1 MKRTTMWIWVAALL
15 PVLLASVACKK
26 AEVVSGSVSVMVSA
40 GVSGSPAAGDI
51 TLNVGDTLAYG
62 YTLDPGYTKLTVLLD
77 GSEIA
82 ASGTITVTGD
92 HVLKAYSDDN
102 LEYKLTVTL
111 KDGVTGTPAAG
122 TYYYKQGTKVDYS
135 YALKDGFKGLYVLL
149 NGTATTVSG
158 TVTMSKDNVLY
169 VGAAVK
175 YSVLG
180 AWNLSETYNDGSSFN
195 VVLTFA
201 GTLFGGTVSDSDGG
215 VGTYD
220 FSDDTV
226 DFKLVFPDVT
236 YEYSMGDFT
245 DENTM
250 KGNCKRYQD
259 SAAAVSGTWTATR
272 ITGNAAAHG
281 SVAAVQGKAR
291 KTQ

>member
-1 MKRTTMWIWVAALL
+1 MKRTTIWIWIAALL
-15 PVLLASVACKK
+15 PVLLSSVACKK
-26 AEVVSGSVSVMVSA
+26 AEVVAGSVSVMVSA

-51 TLNVGDTLAYG
+51 TLNVGDTLAYK
-62 YTLDPGYTKLTVLLD
+62 YTLEAGYAKLTVLLD
-77 GSEIA
+77 GTEVA
-82 ASGTITVTGD
+82 ASGTITITGD
-92 HVLKAYSDDN
+92 HILKAYADDN

-111 KDGVTGTPAAG
+111 KDGVNGTPATG
-122 TYYYKQGTKVDYS
+122 TYYYKQGTQVAYS
-135 YALKDGFKGLYVLL
+135 YALKDGFKSLYVLL
-149 NGTATTVSG
+149 NGASTTVSG

-169 VGAAVK
+169 ASADVK

-215 VGTYD
+215 AGTYE

-236 YEYSMGDFT
+236 YEYSNGDFT

-250 KGNCKRYQD
+250 SGTCKRYQD
-259 SAAAVSGTWTATR
+259 KAAAVSGTWTATR
-272 ITGNAAAHG
+272 VTSNAAATPAPM
-281 SVAAVQGKAR
+281 SVSGK
-291 KTQ
+291 KGMGH